1 MRVCERTVRVVGRL
15 AAIAF
20 MGTLCCLGS
29 RSVADDFEDSW
40 NEKLPPTDEA
50 KPSESA
56 GSSKPSGGPTPLP
69 PASPLSQVKSGP
81 TPTPRAPLDPKKF
94 ASKNDFACQQI
105 TAKAN
110 QTIANIE
117 AKREQEKQGHTVA
130 EKYPLESEYDA
141 AYKHA
146 VDELKQKNPKAS
158 DADLD
163 AAGKK
168 AGREAVQ
175 KGFGEGKVVDPK
187 TGESEADLARREFEG
202 ASRGNPVPPPSNT
215 VPANASPYMKECAK
229 NGVPLPPVWGDP
241 KWVNQGTLSRAKKEI
256 IAFRDIGP
264 TADVFVSKSPLGV
277 CYALARKDD
286 NGVIQRLDQICQ
298 SQQNGKAC
306 FWDNTDPK
314 DGDASV
320 RVVDGLDP
328 ATVSGGDKMKMNC
341 TKCHRGDNA
350 FIIHPNTPL
359 QLGPTDPCEKADP
372 TSRFGPTEPD
382 KRFQPIGRVRDA
394 KISGDPEDQ
403 AGYENPGPD
412 YAELGDGPC
421 SACHSIP
428 KLSYSYCAFVVDPI
442 LNNGTMPPKPL
453 PPTPAPKLAD
463 YKKDIAALKDACLK
477 AMNENLAE

>member
-40 NEKLPPTDEA
+40 NEKLPPTDES

-81 TPTPRAPLDPKKF
+81 APTPRAPLDPKKF

-117 AKREQEKQGHTVA
+117 AKRDQEKQGHTVA

-141 AYKHA
+141 AYKQA
-146 VDELKQKNPKAS
+146 VDELKQKNPKAT

-175 KGFGEGKVVDPK
+175 KGFGDGKVVDPK

-202 ASRGNPVPPPSNT
+202 ASRGKPVPPPSNA

-241 KWVNQGTLSRAKKEI
+241 KWVKQGTLSKDKGEI
-256 IAFRDIGP
+256 LAFDFLP

-277 CYALARKDD
+277 CYALPRMDEK
-286 NGVIQRLDQICQ
+286 GVIQRLDQICQ
-298 SQQNGKAC
+298 SEQTGKAC

-314 DGDASV
+314 DGYTPV
-320 RVVDGLDP
+320 KVVDGLDP
-328 ATVSGGDKMKMNC
+328 ANVSGGDKMKMNC
-341 TKCHRGDNA
+341 TRCHRGDNA

-359 QLGPTDPCEKADP
+359 QLGPTNPCEKNDP
-372 TSRFGPTEPD
+372 TSKIGATDPA
-382 KRFQPIGRVRDA
+382 KRFQPIGRGRNT
-394 KISGDPEDQ
+394 KISKDPEDQ
-403 AGYENPGPD
+403 AGFENPTDEFASQGT
-412 YAELGDGPC
+412 GPC
-421 SACHSIP
+421 TACHSIP
-428 KLSYSYCAFVVDPI
+428 KLTYSYCGMI
-442 LNNGTMPPKPL
+442 LVPMMNNGEMPPKP
-453 PPTPAPKLAD
+453 PPPAPTPKMAD
-463 YKKDIAALKDACLK
+463 YKKDIDTLTDACLK
-477 AMNENLAE
+477 VMNENAAP